1 MDKLPKGVFGRLG
14 VVGTVMFVAVALLT
28 AGALGGGVASKPNL
42 AEGLTLFT
50 TKGCSACHTFENARA
65 TGKIGPDLDHVK
77 LTLAQITTQ
86 VTKGGCSVLTK
97 AQCAKY
103 KFSMSAFGKTLTKPD
118 IADIAA
124 YVYTD
129 RGKAPSPAK
138 TTTTTTKTA
147 TTTSSTTTS
156 ASTTPA
162 STTAASTTP
171 ALTTPVSTTAASTTP
186 ATTPPAAGEVPY
198 PDNTDASCAPGQTIN
213 TAGNSDGDDDETGQ
227 GPSDGD
233 GCI

>member
-1 MDKLPKGVFGRLG
+1 MDKLPKGLYGRLAA
-14 VVGTVMFVAVALLT
+14 VGTVILAAAAMLT
-28 AGALGGGVASKPNL
+28 AGALGRVGASTPNL
-42 AEGLTLFT
+42 SEGLTLFT

-65 TGKIGPDLDHVK
+65 TGKIGPNLDDVK

-86 VTKGGCSVLTK
+86 VTKGGCAVLTK

-103 KFSMSAFGKTLTKPD
+103 KFSMSAFGKTLSKTD
-118 IADIAA
+118 IADVAS

-129 RGKAPSPAK
+129 RGKAPSAK
-138 TTTTTTKTA
+138 TTTTSKTTTA
-147 TTTSSTTTS
+147 TTTTK

-162 STTAASTTP
+162 ATTP
-171 ALTTPVSTTAASTTP
+171 AVTTP
-186 ATTPPAAGEVPY
+186 ATNTPPPTTTATGPIPY
-198 PDNTDASCAPGQTIN
+198 PNNTDVSCPPGQTIN
-213 TAGNSDGDDDETGQ
+213 TSGNSDGDDDETGQ